1 MNMEADDV
9 VVERPVVATALVAGV
24 AAVAYVGIRLVL
36 GRGIAPV
43 ETAVFVVVFTAVY
56 VGGNWVLR
64 RRARE
69 DDGGPD
75 ADPDREG
82 GDPGTE

>member
-1 MNMEADDV
+1 MEADDV
-9 VVERPVVATALVAGV
+9 VVERPVVAMALVAGV

-36 GRGIAPV
+36 DRGIAPV

>member
-56 VGGNWVLR
+56 VGGNRVLR
-64 RRARE
+64 RRVR
-69 DDGGPD
+69 GGD
-75 ADPDREG
+75 ADPDRESEDAG
-82 GDPGTE
+82 AE

>member
-9 VVERPVVATALVAGV
+9 AVERPVVATALVAGV

-56 VGGNWVLR
+56 VGGNRVLR
-64 RRARE
+64 RRVR
-69 DDGGPD
+69 GGD
-75 ADPDREG
+75 AEPDPDREG
-82 GDPGTE
+82 EDAGAE

>member
-56 VGGNWVLR
+56 VGGNRVLR
-64 RRARE
+64 RHIR
-69 DDGGPD
+69 GGD
-75 ADPDREG
+75 ADPDRESEDAG
-82 GDPGTE
+82 AE

>member
-1 MNMEADDV
+1 MEADDV

-56 VGGNWVLR
+56 VGGNRVLR
-64 RRARE
+64 RRVR
-69 DDGGPD
+69 GGD
-75 ADPDREG
+75 ADPDRESEDAG
-82 GDPGTE
+82 AE

>member
-24 AAVAYVGIRLVL
+24 AAVAYVGIQLVL
-36 GRGIAPV
+36 DRGIAPV

-56 VGGNWVLR
+56 VGGNRVLR
-64 RRARE
+64 RRVR
-69 DDGGPD
+69 GGD
-75 ADPDREG
+75 AESDREG
-82 GDPGTE
+82 EDAGAE